1 MDKDGLPLSVALFPA
16 NVHDSKA
23 YKPTIEDFKIK
34 REVGRPGRP
43 ITRPE
48 SINGDCSY
56 DSEEIRSYNRKRGI
70 KSNIP
75 VNERNRKNN
84 KRGRPKQLKK
94 LDYKFRRSVER
105 AFAWLTSFKRL
116 ALRYEI
122 KEKSFIGLLCL
133 ASSLILWRVLG

>member
-16 NVHDSKA
+16 NIHDSKT
-23 YKPTIEDFKIK
+23 YKPTVEDFKIK
-34 REVGRPGRP
+34 REVGRP

-48 SINGDCSY
+48 AINCDCAY
-56 DSEEIRSYNRKRGI
+56 DSEEIRGYNRRRGI

-75 VNERNRKNN
+75 VNERNRKN
-84 KRGRPKQLKK
+84 KKKGRPKQLKQ
-94 LDYKFRRSVER
+94 LDYKLRKSVER

-116 ALRYEI
+116 ARRYEI
-122 KEKSFIGLLCL
+122 EEKSFIGLLHL